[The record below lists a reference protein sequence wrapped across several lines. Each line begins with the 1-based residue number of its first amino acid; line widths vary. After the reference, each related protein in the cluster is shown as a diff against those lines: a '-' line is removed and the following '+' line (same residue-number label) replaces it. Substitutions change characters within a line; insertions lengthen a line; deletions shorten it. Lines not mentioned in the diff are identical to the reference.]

1 MEICAMKETSNG
13 LFNNK
18 QTKKIEDYCN
28 AVFDGLRGTG
38 AKQRVQ
44 DPNRNGREVNLQGMA
59 AEIWFKEKHNIPYSL
74 EPEDVD
80 VAPRSYLHD
89 VDVLID
95 GKVFELKQTSYDT
108 GCLFLNHIDWYGK
121 PKKLIADI
129 YVLVIGKFPNYDRE
143 LYITREESILINP
156 EARMHKLIGK
166 VGLFA
171 EQSDM
176 HSTLKEALDYN
187 VRNNKGSSTLS

>member
-1 MEICAMKETSNG
+1 MNVMSQTLNEKV
-13 LFNNK
+13 LFDKK

-74 EPEDVD
+74 ELDNVD

-121 PKKLIADI
+121 PKKLIADV
-129 YVLVIGKFPNYDRE
+129 YVLVIGKFPNYNRE
-143 LYITREESILINP
+143 LYITREEFILINP
-156 EARMHKLIGK
+156 EPRMHKRIGK
-166 VGLFA
+166 IGLFA

-176 HSTLKEALDYN
+176 HSTLKEALNYN
-187 VRNNKGSSTLS
+187 VRNSKGTSTLS